1 MKKNVHQAC
10 QHIIF
15 LQDKTRVH
23 VGKIMQSL
31 TDQKHAQKTC
41 KPRGKTNFI
50 PSKVTMYWHDLYFFW
65 ILSVWKIWSN
75 EKNIIEKTSTWFLLF
90 TVLLHVFYTCFGHC
104 MFYMFLHVFWT
115 MHDFNMFLHA
125 FLNNEC
131 VLQFFLIM
139 RVYLNVLCMFVRA
152 LDRIMEFFR
161 IQM

>member
-1 MKKNVHQAC
+1 MSTYHFFARQNK
-10 QHIIF
+10 
-15 LQDKTRVH
+15 
-23 VGKIMQSL
+23 SS
-31 TDQKHAQKTC
+31 
-41 KPRGKTNFI
+41 RGKNHAITHRSETC
-50 PSKVTMYWHDLYFFW
+50 SKNMQAQRENKFHSQQGNHVLTWSLFFW